1 MKTVSI
7 GKRVLGEG
15 QPCYIIAEAGKNH
28 NGDVELARQLVRKAA
43 DAGVDA
49 VKFQSID
56 TSRLMIRSGL
66 RPAYFDDTVGTKET
80 EFEITKRLELPDSA
94 HPELAKMAQSL
105 GIDFIS
111 TPEDAGHADLLCD
124 LKVPLLKV
132 SSLNIDNVPLLR
144 HMASKGLPM
153 VISTGMATLGE
164 VETALD
170 VVRSNGCPGVV
181 LLQCTSNYPAL
192 AEDVN
197 LRAMVTMKQTF
208 GVPTGFSDHTMDETM
223 ALGAIALGACVYE
236 RHFTLDRNME
246 GPDHRLST
254 EPDEMKALVEKIRL
268 LEKGLGDPV
277 KKPTATELEMKT
289 FKRRSIV
296 AARDVKQGTV
306 LTQDD
311 LDCKCPGT
319 GISPRFFDIIIGRT
333 ARRDLPQDHILNWE
347 DV

>member
-7 GKRVLGEG
+7 GKRLLGEG

-28 NGDVELARQLVRKAA
+28 NGDVELARELVRKAA
-43 DAGVDA
+43 EAGVDA

-56 TSRLMIRSGL
+56 TGRLMIRSGL
-66 RPAYFDDTVGTKET
+66 RPAYFDETVGSKET
-80 EFEITKRLELPDSA
+80 EFDITKRLELPDSA
-94 HPELAKMAQSL
+94 HPELADLARSL

-164 VETALD
+164 VEQALD
-170 VVRSNGCPGVV
+170 VVLSNGCPGVV

-192 AEDVN
+192 PEDVN
-197 LRAMVTMKQTF
+197 LRAMVTMRQTF
-208 GVPTGFSDHTMDETM
+208 GVPTGFSDHTMDDTM
-223 ALGAIALGACVYE
+223 ALGAVALGASVYE
-236 RHFTLDRNME
+236 KHFTLDRNME
-246 GPDHRLST
+246 GPDHRLSAD
-254 EPDEMKALVEKIRL
+254 PSEMKAIVERIRL
-268 LEKGLGDPV
+268 LEKGLGNPI
-277 KKPTATELEMKT
+277 KKPTQTELEMKM

-296 AARDVKQGTV
+296 AARAVKQGTV
-306 LTQDD
+306 LTADD

-319 GISPRFFDIIIGRT
+319 GLSPRFFDILIGRK
-333 ARRDLPQDHILNWE
+333 AQRDLPQDSILTWD